1 VSDILLELLISGP
14 DGAPARAQL
23 LKTPL
28 TLGRS
33 VDNDLA
39 YPHDPW
45 LSRYHLRF
53 EQREKTWWIRDCE
66 SRNGTLLNSAGIKS
80 AQPIKAGDKILAGH
94 LTIDVRERPSEAQ
107 RPVIS
112 FVAREEG
119 DRSTSEATFVTSLDK
134 VLGKAV
140 EHRPLREGGSAAR
153 MVSALIRAGQEL
165 VTHQPLDQLFSTIL
179 DLSLSAVDARR
190 GVILTLDEGELQV
203 RASKGDG
210 FAISTSVRD
219 QVLRDKRSLLISD
232 AMRHDSLSKQESIVL
247 TRVRSMM
254 AAPLQTGEHVIG
266 IIYVDNG
273 VILRPFSQDDL
284 DLLTV
289 MANVAAIRIE
299 NVRLAEVEQNE
310 KIMEADLAQASEIQR
325 SLLPTEPPAYDGW
338 ELAGLNLPCRTVGG
352 DYFDFIPYQDGRLA
366 VVVGD
371 VSGKGLPAALLM
383 SSLQAKVQMLRET
396 NPSPSQ
402 AVSILNRSLTE
413 RCPLGK
419 FITFFYALLDPVSGA
434 LEYSNAGHN
443 YPLLLRRDGSVETL
457 TGSGLVMG
465 LFSGVHYEVK
475 KTTLRQG
482 DLLVLYSDGVTEA
495 ANSEDVEFGEES
507 LAEFLAVRKN
517 IRCED
522 IVNQLVEHMRKWR
535 GAMSFADDFTVVLVR
550 RTAEITYPAIAI
562 RGEADSSTRDFPP

>member
-1 VSDILLELLISGP
+1 MSDILLELLISGP